1 MSRYPGAAW
10 RGPVPNF
17 ASGGNHPRL
26 FVMHIMEGS
35 LDGCDSWFHN
45 PAAQVSA
52 NFGNGKDGRLFQWV
66 DTADTAWAQAS
77 YNGVAVSVE
86 HEGNTGDSL
95 TAAQLE
101 NDAHLLAWAH
111 TVHGIPLQVTN
122 DPNGSGVIGHGLLG
136 VAGGNHPDCP
146 GSPILAQRQAVVDRA
161 KAILNPVPVPSLPK
175 ENEMI
180 LLKGFNGAAVAVWD
194 GGTFLHAVQ
203 DGTSA
208 NGYGAAMGTAVITP
222 ADYAA
227 LQAEIAARLAA
238 LETTVTMTDAQA
250 KLIGDE
256 IAAKLPTHVTGT
268 QTTTVDET
276 LA

>member
-1 MSRYPGAAW
+1 MARYPGAVW

-45 PAAQVSA
+45 PSAQVSA

-86 HEGNTGDSL
+86 HEGQTGDSL

-101 NDAHLLAWAH
+101 NDAQLLAWAH
-111 TVHGIPLQVTN
+111 RTHGIPLQVTN
-122 DPNGSGVIGHGLLG
+122 DPSSSGVIGHGLLG

-146 GSPILAQRQAVVDRA
+146 GTPILNARQAVVDRA
-161 KAILNPVPVPSLPK
+161 AAILNPPAVSLPK
-175 ENEMI
+175 EIDMI
-180 LLKGFNGAAVAVWD
+180 LLTGFNGPAVAALSGNLLW
-194 GGTFLHAVQ
+194 GVQ
-203 DGTSA
+203 DGSSVSGYTAAGVQTAHISA
-208 NGYGAAMGTAVITP
+208 GEYNAIVGAIAASKVAITLSDAQVAALGAAIGAGVHVPTKITVP
-222 ADYAA
+222 P
-227 LQAEIAARLAA
+227 
-238 LETTVTMTDAQA
+238 TVLD
-250 KLIGDE
+250 IS
-256 IAAKLPTHVTGT
+256 
-268 QTTTVDET
+268 
-276 LA
+276 